1 MYTTTVTGPPRGAEP
16 STPPTPDGPAAAAAQ
31 YTRWGWPVT
40 VTGTRLLLST
50 GTKVSAVELAAELAG
65 EVQHYLA
72 VRLLAGP
79 VVALPGAPHRR
90 LLLAGSAEETPQRS
104 IDRLHGRGAITHRCG
119 ALVPLPPSRL
129 ACGATTWTVPPA
141 LAGPWLPPFTAIAA
155 AVRTLTSTIEGRSA
169 HQAR

>member
-1 MYTTTVTGPPRGAEP
+1 MDTATVTEPPRGTEP
-16 STPPTPDGPAAAAAQ
+16 SASPRLDAPAAAAGQ
-31 YTRWGWPVT
+31 YSRWGWPVT
-40 VTGTRLLLST
+40 ITGTRLLLRT
-50 GTKVSAVELAAELAG
+50 GTHVSAVELAAELAG

-79 VVALPGAPHRR
+79 MVALPGAPHRC

-129 ACGATTWTVPPA
+129 ACGAATWTVPPA

-155 AVRTLTSTIEGRSA
+155 AVRTLTSAIEGRSA